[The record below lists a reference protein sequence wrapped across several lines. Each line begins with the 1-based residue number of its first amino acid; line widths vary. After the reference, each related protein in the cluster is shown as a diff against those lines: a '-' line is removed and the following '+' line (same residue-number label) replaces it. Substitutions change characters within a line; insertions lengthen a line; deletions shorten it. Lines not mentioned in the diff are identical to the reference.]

1 MLKADKAEV
10 LWDEGKKSW
19 VVRIQI
25 GEEVMR
31 RTCKKNQRDLDDGAL
46 RELALQTV
54 ADDGYQIAAD
64 AVTVTR

>member
-25 GEEVMR
+25 GEEVVR
-31 RTCKKNQRDLDDGAL
+31 RTCKKSQRDLAESVL
-46 RELALQTV
+46 RDLALQTV
-54 ADDGYQIAAD
+54 ADDGYQIAPE
-64 AVTVTR
+64 AVVVTR

>member
-10 LWDEGKKSW
+10 SWDESKKSW

-25 GEEVMR
+25 GEEVVR
-31 RTCKKNQRDLDDGAL
+31 RASNKNQRDLEEGAL
-46 RELALQTV
+46 RDLALQTV
-54 ADDGYQIAAD
+54 ADEGYQIAPE